1 MAERV
6 LEQCRLF
13 NDGVRTGDW
22 DGYLARFGDNATLSI
37 AGDPASPYVGR
48 EAITAAYTAAPPDDT
63 LSVTSVESAGDEDV
77 AKVAWSQGGG
87 GTLRVRWSAGRIA
100 ELTAEFDA
108 PA

>member
-22 DGYLARFGDNATLSI
+22 GPYLARFADTATMRI
-37 AGDPASPYVGR
+37 AGDPGSPYVGR
-48 EAITAAYTAAPPDDT
+48 DAIAAAYAQAPPNDT
-63 LSVTSVESAGDEDV
+63 LTVTSVASEGDADV
-77 AKVAWSQGGG
+77 AGVAWAAGGS

-100 ELTAEFDA
+100 ELTAEFDG
-108 PA
+108 